1 MKTIAIITATRAEYG
16 LLFPVI
22 QELRKYESKDLK
34 IELIVTGTHLIKE
47 YGETIKDIERD
58 GVRIDQIIK
67 IRVASESGLDI
78 ALNQAEALRKFAELF
93 NKEKYAAIVVLG
105 DRYETL
111 MFATAASDLHIP
123 VIHLYGGDT
132 TEGAMDE
139 SIRHS
144 ITKMSYLHF
153 ASNEKSRQRI
163 IQLGESPEKVF
174 NFGAPGTDNILS
186 LEKLTKN
193 EALKSVGL
201 GECKY
206 AVCTYHPVTLEEGNV
221 RQQIIDFL
229 DALSTFDNYEFIIT
243 KSNADQ
249 GGSLIND
256 TLDVEALKHKNMHV
270 FASLGM
276 KRYLSLMKYAEAVI
290 GNSSSGIMEAPLF
303 HIPTVN
309 IGDRQKGRLQAESTI
324 NCHPDKDSIVAAV
337 RKAFSVEM
345 KIKCKTIENPYGNGK
360 SGEKIARKIIEEINQ
375 PINLKKHFYD
385 I

>member
-22 QELRKYESKDLK
+22 QELRKYESEDLK
-34 IELIVTGTHLIKE
+34 IELIVTGTHLVKE

-58 GVRIDQIIK
+58 GVRIDQTIK

-93 NKEKYAAIVVLG
+93 YKEKYTAVVVLG

-174 NFGAPGTDNILS
+174 NYGAPGTDNILS

-206 AVCTYHPVTLEEGNV
+206 AVCTYHPVTLEERDV